1 MPVERRDSPTPRR
14 EREFGFT
21 ANEVLFDRMSHAR
34 FMNLFDDETTTIH
47 RLTEEA
53 NSYGEFLF
61 VTLSRPGSTGRIH
74 VTFWGAG
81 YHEYRERWLA
91 EEWFWY
97 FPNFPPAEDEPPL
110 DREEAREQLN
120 QRLAYVQAHTD
131 RETQSRRGELFE
143 LLADLTDE
151 DGAWAELQDLPPEF
165 FDGEL

>member
-1 MPVERRDSPTPRR
+1 MNVTTSLLP
-14 EREFGFT
+14 G
-21 ANEVLFDRMSHAR
+21 ARMSSASPRVRSSSTAYPTHASWT
-34 FMNLFDDETTTIH
+34 LFDDETTTIH

-97 FPNFPPAEDEPPL
+97 FSNFPPAEDEPPL
-110 DREEAREQLN
+110 EREEAREQLN

-151 DGAWAELQDLPPEF
+151 DGAWAELQDLPPDF
-165 FDGEL
+165 FDEAL